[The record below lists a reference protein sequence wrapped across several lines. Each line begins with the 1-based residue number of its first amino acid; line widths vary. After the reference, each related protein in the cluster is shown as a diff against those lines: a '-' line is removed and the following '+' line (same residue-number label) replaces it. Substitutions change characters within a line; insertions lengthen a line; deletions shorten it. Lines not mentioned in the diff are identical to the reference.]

1 MLNLLIVN
9 LFGLLSP
16 GPDFFYVSRVA
27 AMSSRRDA
35 LCAVIGVSLGV
46 FIWASATILGLAV
59 LFTAMPAVQGIIMM
73 LGGSYLIYLGSQMV
87 QVRENV
93 AFADTGFKQTQYKND
108 AWKEIR
114 KALWVNLSNAKVVI
128 FFSSVM
134 SMVLNGLHE
143 PIQMLT
149 ALMAIVT
156 ECFLYFYIISVLF
169 SRPMAK
175 RFYSRYSR
183 YIDNVAGVIFILF
196 GLFLIYSGAVET
208 IQSL

>member
-93 AFADTGFKQTQYKND
+93 AFADTGFKQIQYKND

-169 SRPMAK
+169 SRPIAK

>member
-35 LCAVIGVSLGV
+35 LCAVIGISLGV

-87 QVRENV
+87 LVRENV
-93 AFADTGFKQTQYKND
+93 AFADTGFKQIQYKND

>member
-35 LCAVIGVSLGV
+35 LCAVIGISLGV

-93 AFADTGFKQTQYKND
+93 AFSDTGFKQTQYKND

-183 YIDNVAGVIFILF
+183 YIDNAAGVIFILF

>member
-35 LCAVIGVSLGV
+35 LCAVIGISLGV

-73 LGGSYLIYLGSQMV
+73 LGGSYLIYLGSQMAL
-87 QVRENV
+87 VRENV
-93 AFADTGFKQTQYKND
+93 AFADTGFKLIQYKND

-169 SRPMAK
+169 SRPIAK

>member
-35 LCAVIGVSLGV
+35 LCAVIGISLGV

-87 QVRENV
+87 LVRENV
-93 AFADTGFKQTQYKND
+93 AFADTGFKQNQYKND

-169 SRPMAK
+169 SRPIAK
-175 RFYSRYSR
+175 RFYSCYSR
-183 YIDNVAGVIFILF
+183 YIDNAAGVIFILF

>member
-35 LCAVIGVSLGV
+35 LCAVIGISLGV

-156 ECFLYFYIISVLF
+156 ECFLYFYIISVLV
-169 SRPMAK
+169 SRPLAK

-183 YIDNVAGVIFILF
+183 YIDNAAGVIFILF

>member
-16 GPDFFYVSRVA
+16 GLDFFYVSRVA

-35 LCAVIGVSLGV
+35 LCAVIGISLGV

-93 AFADTGFKQTQYKND
+93 AFSDTGFKQTQYKND

-183 YIDNVAGVIFILF
+183 YIDNAAGVIFILF

>member
-16 GPDFFYVSRVA
+16 GPDFFYISRVA

-35 LCAVIGVSLGV
+35 LCAVIGISLGV

-93 AFADTGFKQTQYKND
+93 AFADTGFKQIQYKND

-183 YIDNVAGVIFILF
+183 YIDNAAGVIFILF

>member
-35 LCAVIGVSLGV
+35 LCAVIGISLGV

-183 YIDNVAGVIFILF
+183 YIDNAAGVIFILF

>member
-35 LCAVIGVSLGV
+35 LCAVIGISLGV
-46 FIWASATILGLAV
+46 FIWASATILGLSV

-93 AFADTGFKQTQYKND
+93 AFSDTGFKQTQYKND

-183 YIDNVAGVIFILF
+183 YIDNAAGVIFILF

>member
-93 AFADTGFKQTQYKND
+93 AFADTGFKQIQYKID

-114 KALWVNLSNAKVVI
+114 KALWVNLSIAKGVI
-128 FFSSVM
+128 FFSCVM

-169 SRPMAK
+169 SRPIAK

>member
-35 LCAVIGVSLGV
+35 LCAVIGISLGV

-59 LFTAMPAVQGIIMM
+59 LFTAIPAVQGIIMI

-134 SMVLNGLHE
+134 SMVLNGLYE

-183 YIDNVAGVIFILF
+183 YIDNAAGVIFILF

>member
-114 KALWVNLSNAKVVI
+114 KALWVNLSNTKVVI

>member
-35 LCAVIGVSLGV
+35 LCAVIGISLGV

-59 LFTAMPAVQGIIMM
+59 LFTAIPAVQGIIMI

-183 YIDNVAGVIFILF
+183 YIDNAAGVIFILF

>member
-35 LCAVIGVSLGV
+35 LCAVIGISLGV

-87 QVRENV
+87 LVRENV
-93 AFADTGFKQTQYKND
+93 AFADTGFKQIQYKND

-169 SRPMAK
+169 SRPIAK

>member
-35 LCAVIGVSLGV
+35 LCAVIGISLGV
-46 FIWASATILGLAV
+46 FIWASAIILGLAV

-87 QVRENV
+87 LVRENV
-93 AFADTGFKQTQYKND
+93 AFADTGFKQIQYKND

>member
-35 LCAVIGVSLGV
+35 LCAVIGISLGV

-93 AFADTGFKQTQYKND
+93 AFADTGFKQIQYKND

-183 YIDNVAGVIFILF
+183 YIDNAAGVIFILF